1 MSKILG
7 AAIAP
12 VRTFAVD
19 VKEGS
24 GVKRVVEA
32 SCKPA

>member
-1 MSKILG
+1 VNIVINRKG
-7 AAIAP
+7 ANAF
-12 VRTFAVD
+12 TFAVD

-32 SCKPA
+32 NCKRA